1 MEEYWSQSSES
12 GSSCH
17 QFSEDSWMYNSSS
30 PIQNSY
36 ITFDKNF
43 CMIQP
48 SHNSQNTNYQDRCYA
63 YNQAFYASSSSS
75 EIEEK
80 PEISEDSSS
89 EGEVRILC
97 KTGQEVNHNLNSNI
111 SIHKRR
117 YVNKFIYLLFEINK
131 KLILYH

>member
-17 QFSEDSWMYNSSS
+17 QFSEDSWIYNSSS

-36 ITFDKNF
+36 VNFDNNF
-43 CMIQP
+43 CMNQS
-48 SHNSQNTNYQDRCYA
+48 SHNIQNTNYQDLFHT

-80 PEISEDSSS
+80 PEMSEDSCS
-89 EGEVRILC
+89 EVEVPMLY
-97 KTGQEVNHNLNSNI
+97 KTGQEVNHNLNSKSASTKGGMSTKS
-111 SIHKRR
+111 SIFNVKST
-117 YVNKFIYLLFEINK
+117 KG
-131 KLILYH
+131 

>member
-1 MEEYWSQSSES
+1 MEEYWSQSSELA
-12 GSSCH
+12 SSCH
-17 QFSEDSWMYNSSS
+17 QFSEDSWTYNSSS

-36 ITFDKNF
+36 ITFDNNF

-80 PEISEDSSS
+80 PEMSEDSCS
-89 EGEVRILC
+89 EVEVPMLY
-97 KTGQEVNHNLNSNI
+97 KTGQEVNHNLNSKSA
-111 SIHKRR
+111 SIKGGM
-117 YVNKFIYLLFEINK
+117 
-131 KLILYH
+131 

>member
-1 MEEYWSQSSES
+1 MEEYWSQSSELA
-12 GSSCH
+12 SSCH

-36 ITFDKNF
+36 ITFDNNF

-48 SHNSQNTNYQDRCYA
+48 SYNIQNTNYQDRCYA

-80 PEISEDSSS
+80 PEMSEDNCS
-89 EGEVRILC
+89 EGEVRSLC
-97 KTGQEVNHNLNSNI
+97 KPGQKVNHNFNSK
-111 SIHKRR
+111 SASAKGGM
-117 YVNKFIYLLFEINK
+117 
-131 KLILYH
+131 